1 VLRELIL
8 AIEGV
13 PSVPGDALGD
23 PAPPPPIV
31 NVKLADIPVFVF
43 WFGCCDANDVVAYKS
58 YLLLSDPKQNLAPN
72 V

>member
-31 NVKLADIPVFVF
+31 NVKLADIPV
-43 WFGCCDANDVVAYKS
+43 GNTT
-58 YLLLSDPKQNLAPN
+58 LLAK
-72 V
+72 